1 MSRKLDTSERY
12 EPIREREPDAALE
25 ERRAYN
31 KALEASPEF
40 QKIEEEVDKEVF
52 TLFALERIRYEE
64 QALVEY
70 GDYEEPEFD
79 DDWNEYEYDDEPKS
93 SCEKPLVPNGVDDA
107 FEKYEKY
114 LRKRSN
120 RIKEAKRLLEVYPDQ
135 PEHAARLFMKLGSC
149 HWLWVTKKHI
159 LKEKYGI
166 TWYSPAEL
174 NPDDY
179 FD

>member
-1 MSRKLDTSERY
+1 MSWKLDTSERY
-12 EPIREREPDAALE
+12 EPIKERELDAALE
-25 ERRAYN
+25 ECRAHN
-31 KALEASPEF
+31 NALEASPEF
-40 QKIEEEVDKEVF
+40 RKKEEEVDKEVY

-64 QALVEY
+64 QVLVEE

-79 DDWNEYEYDDEPKS
+79 DWNEFDDEPDS
-93 SCEKPLVPNGVDDA
+93 SREKALVPDEVDDA
-107 FEKYEKY
+107 FERYAKY

-120 RIKEAKRLLEVYPDQ
+120 RIKEAKRLLEMYPDE
-135 PEHAARLFMKLGSC
+135 PEYAARLFMKRGCC
-149 HWLWVTKKHI
+149 HWLWVEKKHI

-166 TWYSPAEL
+166 TWYTPAEL

>member
-1 MSRKLDTSERY
+1 MSKEF
-12 EPIREREPDAALE
+12 DAALE
-25 ERRAYN
+25 ECRAYN

-40 QKIEEEVDKEVF
+40 QKIIGEVDKEVLTQF
-52 TLFALERIRYEE
+52 TLEHIRYEE
-64 QALVEY
+64 QSLVED
-70 GDYEEPEFD
+70 GDYEEPEY
-79 DDWNEYEYDDEPKS
+79 DDWNEFDDDPDS
-93 SCEKPLVPNGVDDA
+93 SRENTIVPDEVDEA
-107 FEKYEKY
+107 IEKYEKY

-120 RIKEAKRLLEVYPDQ
+120 RIKEAKRLLEVYPDE
-135 PEHAARLFMKLGSC
+135 PEYAARLFMKRGSC

-166 TWYSPAEL
+166 TWCSPAEL